1 MAREPHDFDLL
12 CIGSGPAGQRAAI
25 QAAKLGKKVALV
37 ERRRILGGVCVET
50 GTIPSKTFREAV
62 LSFLCA
68 AHHVEQHLGNH
79 FDSRPT
85 AAQLLA
91 RVVDVTKR
99 EVEVVADQLR
109 RNDVELIHGEA
120 SFKDAHTMTVADE
133 QESRIVTA
141 AHILIAAGTI
151 PAQPEGVPVDGEVI
165 LTSDDIVHIKKLPR
179 KMVIVGGGIIGIEYA
194 SMLAAL
200 KINVT
205 LVDKRT
211 RLLEFLDAEIV
222 EELIHQMRNRNVTF
236 RLGEAVAKL
245 ELTDGEPHRAILTL
259 ESGKRIMAES
269 VLYSVGRMGAAERLN
284 PAAAGLSADKR
295 GRLTVDA
302 QFRTEIPHIFA
313 AGDIIGYPSLAST
326 SASQGRQVACHA
338 FGVEID
344 RLPEHPPVGIYA
356 IPEISMT
363 GPPEHVL
370 TDQRVPYETGVA
382 RYREIARGQ
391 ILGDDSGLVKLL
403 FHREDRQLLAVHAI
417 GTGATELIHIGQAVL
432 DLGGGLD
439 YFLRTVFNYPTLAEC
454 YKVAALDAH
463 NKLAMTASY
472 ARKEA
477 T

>member
-1 MAREPHDFDLL
+1 MTREPYDFDLL
-12 CIGSGPAGQRAAI
+12 CIGSGPAGQGAAI
-25 QAAKLGKKVALV
+25 QAAKLGKRVAV
-37 ERRRILGGVCVET
+37 IERRRILGGVCVET

-62 LSFLCA
+62 LSFSCA
-68 AHHVEQHLGNH
+68 AHHIEQHFGNH

-91 RVVDVTKR
+91 RVAEVTKR
-99 EVEVVADQLR
+99 EVEVIADQLR
-109 RNDVELIHGEA
+109 RNDVALIHGEA

-133 QESRIVTA
+133 HDCRIVTA
-141 AHILIAAGTI
+141 THILIAAGTV
-151 PAQPEGVPVDGEVI
+151 PTQPEGMPVDGEVI
-165 LTSDDIVHIKKLPR
+165 LTSDDIVNIKKLPR

-211 RLLEFLDAEIV
+211 RLLEFLDGEIV

-245 ELTDGEPHRAILTL
+245 ELTDTEPHQAILIL
-259 ESGKRIMAES
+259 KSGKRIMAES
-269 VLYSVGRMGAAERLN
+269 VLYSVGRTGAAEGLN
-284 PAAAGLSADKR
+284 LAAGGLRADKQ
-295 GRLTVDA
+295 GRLTVDTK
-302 QFRTEIPHIFA
+302 FRTEIPHIFA

-344 RLPEHPPVGIYA
+344 TLPEHPPVGIYA
-356 IPEISMT
+356 IPEIST
-363 GPPEHVL
+363 IGPAEHVL
-370 TDQRVPYETGVA
+370 TDQRIPYETGIA

-403 FHREDRQLLAVHAI
+403 FHRENRRLLGVHAI

-463 NKLAMTASY
+463 NKLALTASSVQ
-472 ARKEA
+472 KEA
-477 T
+477 I